1 MGWVE
6 RYSPALHALWSRM
19 LELAADGYRILR
31 GGMKYFH
38 QFLGWPLVGK
48 HCFSVAK
55 LVTLVHGAG

>member
-1 MGWVE
+1 
-6 RYSPALHALWSRM
+6 M